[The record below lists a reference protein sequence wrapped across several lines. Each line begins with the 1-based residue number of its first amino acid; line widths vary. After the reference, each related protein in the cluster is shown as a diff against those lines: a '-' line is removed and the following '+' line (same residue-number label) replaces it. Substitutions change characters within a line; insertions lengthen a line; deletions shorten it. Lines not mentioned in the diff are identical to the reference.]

1 MVPYKR
7 GWALCLL
14 LITFCS
20 LLVSFS
26 SLCVTFC
33 SSLVTFCLLLV
44 SFYSLLVIF
53 CLSLVTFCLLLVTF
67 CSLLVTFCP
76 AFMDNC
82 LTITL
87 IYLVDEVFIF
97 SSLVLLKEMR
107 TQGESK
113 ISSCCFSVSCKSK
126 ELEDRGSPRFPCV
139 TPMVKSSSDL
149 LQAIIS

>member
-44 SFYSLLVIF
+44 SFCSLLVIF

-67 CSLLVTFCP
+67 P